1 MDQNKGILA
10 GVGAIILVPLL
21 LVVMMVAMLGGG
33 AAAGACT
40 VPGASVDASKMPA
53 TTVGGYQ
60 GVQLENAATI
70 IGVAKGLGLPQAAQI
85 IGVQGAMG
93 ECQLNICDYGDAAGP
108 DSRGLYQQR
117 DNGAW
122 GSYSDRMDP
131 KISTTNFFKA
141 LQKVSGW
148 ESLEPSLAIN
158 RVQGN
163 SDPTYYRQYRD
174 RAVQVFEALTGAV
187 VAGGG
192 QCTAGGKVVGNPTGK
207 WVYPLDSPQAS
218 MFSPYGPRQTPAGTA
233 DINNNFHYGIDLSAP
248 GSPQVVAPTDM
259 KITRAQ
265 SLNQSTPG
273 WGMGENV
280 AGTSLD
286 GQYSFALMHMVAGSL
301 RVQVG
306 DVVAAGTPLGLMG
319 ATGNVNGAHTHIEI
333 YSPARDNPIP
343 TQGTVDP
350 VPILQKAGAW
360 R

>member
-1 MDQNKGILA
+1 MDQSKGILA

-40 VPGASVDASKMPA
+40 VPGASVDASKIPA

-60 GVQLENAATI
+60 GVQLENAAI
-70 IGVAKGLGLPQAAQI
+70 IIAAAKALSLPQAAQI
-85 IGVQGAMG
+85 IGVQAAMG
-93 ECQLNICDYGDAAGP
+93 ECQLKVCGYGDAAGP
-108 DSRGLYQQR
+108 DSRGLFQQR

-131 KISTTNFFKA
+131 KISSTNFFKA

-158 RVQGN
+158 RVQRN
-163 SDPTYYRQYRD
+163 SDPTYYQQYRD
-174 RAVQVFEALTGAV
+174 RAVQVFESLTGAT

-192 QCTAGGKVVGNPTGK
+192 RCTGGGKVVGNPTGQ

-218 MFSPYGPRQTPAGTA
+218 MTSPYGPRQTPAGTA
-233 DINNNFHYGIDLSAP
+233 VINNNFHYGVDLSAP
-248 GSPQVVAPTDM
+248 GSPQVLAPTDM
-259 KITRAQ
+259 KITRA
-265 SLNQSTPG
+265 TPASQDK
-273 WGMGENV
+273 WGAGENV

-319 ATGNVNGAHTHIEI
+319 ATGNVSGAHTHIEI

-343 TQGTVDP
+343 TQGTVDR